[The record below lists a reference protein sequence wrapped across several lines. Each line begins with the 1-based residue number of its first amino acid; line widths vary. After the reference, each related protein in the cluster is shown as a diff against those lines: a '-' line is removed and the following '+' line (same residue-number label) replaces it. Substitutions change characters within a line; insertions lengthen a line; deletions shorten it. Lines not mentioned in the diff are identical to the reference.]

1 MNQLTDKFVSKNKCL
16 YLSLMDLE
24 KAYDRVNRSAMW
36 KVLEQYGVSGKL
48 LQVVKSFYVESEA
61 CVRVCRQESDWFGVK
76 VGRHQ
81 GCVMSPWLFNVFI
94 DGVMREVQ
102 QEVRET
108 GVSLWD
114 ASRNC
119 ALKVGWLLYAD
130 DTVLVAGSEVE
141 LQKLVD
147 EFGRVCRKRKL
158 SVNISKSK
166 VMKIGGNQGTN
177 DLNVSLNNRR
187 MEEVDTYRYL
197 GVDISSDGKMH
208 EELCHRM
215 KEARKNA
222 GMLKSLWNRRNVSR
236 EAKVGMF

>member
-1 MNQLTDKFVSKNKCL
+1 M
-16 YLSLMDLE
+16 
-24 KAYDRVNRSAMW
+24 
-36 KVLEQYGVSGKL
+36 SGKL
-48 LQVVKSFYVESEA
+48 LQAVKSFYVESEA

-76 VGRHQ
+76 VGLRQ

-119 ALKVGWLLYAD
+119 ALKVGWLMYAD

-147 EFGRVCRKRKL
+147 EFGRVCR
-158 SVNISKSK
+158 
-166 VMKIGGNQGTN
+166 
-177 DLNVSLNNRR
+177 
-187 MEEVDTYRYL
+187 
-197 GVDISSDGKMH
+197 
-208 EELCHRM
+208 
-215 KEARKNA
+215 
-222 GMLKSLWNRRNVSR
+222 
-236 EAKVGMF
+236 